1 MSLQDL
7 LASNNQAPS
16 WSNLKVNSLIAKD
29 FFVQDDIAILG
40 DISVDGNLEVSGTS
54 TLDGHVTI
62 NDQLTVTGLVT
73 GVGVTLTEDIQCRTL
88 TASSDVNVT
97 NDLTVNA
104 TAVVGELIADGLA
117 KFNNSCQA
125 VFGVT
130 YGSSLNSEHTLSLY
144 HTITETGAVLT
155 NTNQVATVKYN
166 RIGNIVFLTVY
177 ETSGSFTGFTA
188 IGNAAIRIPAASIP
202 LISAQLTSDLAG
214 RTYILPI
221 TMKVGG
227 PLYESAMVVVK
238 PFGEIDMYEAGTTY
252 PSGIVSATDEIFIF
266 GISFSV

>member
-7 LASNNQAPS
+7 IATNNPAPS
-16 WSNLKVNSLIAKD
+16 WTNLKVNSLIAKD
-29 FFVQDDIAILG
+29 FFVQEDIAILG

-73 GVGVTLTEDIQCRTL
+73 GVGVTLTQDIQCRTL
-88 TASSDVNVT
+88 TTTSDVNVT
-97 NDLTVNA
+97 NDLTVDA
-104 TAVVGELIADGLA
+104 TAIVGELIADGPA
-117 KFNNSCQA
+117 KFNSDCQA
-125 VFGVT
+125 VLGVT
-130 YGSSLNSEHTLSLY
+130 YGSSLNAEHTLSLY

-177 ETSGSFTGFTA
+177 ESSGLLDGFTA
-188 IGNAAIRIPAASIP
+188 IGNAAIRIPAAAIP
-202 LISAQLTSDLAG
+202 LISAQLISDLAG
-214 RTYILPI
+214 RTYTLPI

-227 PLYESAMVVVK
+227 PLYESAIVVVK
-238 PFGEIDMYEAGTTY
+238 PTGEIDLYEAGTTY
-252 PSGIVSATDEIFIF
+252 PGGIVSATDEIFNF
-266 GISFSV
+266 GVSFSV